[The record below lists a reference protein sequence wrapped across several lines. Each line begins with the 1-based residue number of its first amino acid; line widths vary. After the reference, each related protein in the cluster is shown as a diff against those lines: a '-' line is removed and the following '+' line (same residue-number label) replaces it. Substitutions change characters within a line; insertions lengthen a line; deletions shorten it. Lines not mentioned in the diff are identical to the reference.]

1 MTPTQQ
7 TAQKQTARNTYE
19 CPRCHGGKGV
29 ISAFKHVQGGV
40 CFKCGGKGFVV
51 GKPSAPQQCFIAM
64 QKWDDPSDCNY
75 NGGDFI
81 VTFRFKARNQKDADK
96 KLATKLG
103 NSGREFYA
111 LAAEHAPG

>member
-1 MTPTQQ
+1 MNVR
-7 TAQKQTARNTYE
+7 AAMAARASFPLSSTF
-19 CPRCHGGKGV
+19 RVG
-29 ISAFKHVQGGV
+29 SASSAAAR
-40 CFKCGGKGFVV
+40 VV
-51 GKPSAPQQCFIAM
+51 GGKPSAQQCFIAM